1 MREEHA
7 DCSQA
12 AQRVERHEAARRM
25 FRSDAA
31 VRRGRQRPMIPMD
44 MPESARLGFAAKAN
58 PPKDGIG
65 QLQAW

>member
-1 MREEHA
+1 
-7 DCSQA
+7 
-12 AQRVERHEAARRM
+12 M

-58 PPKDGIG
+58 PPGDAIG
-65 QLQAW
+65 HLRTWQNLS